1 MRSLATVLEEL
12 LNERETPIEEV
23 MARHFAPD
31 YRQRT
36 DGVWSGWS
44 EVARNLAGIR
54 TMIRSVRVDLLN
66 EFVGGYDYADR
77 HLLTVEM
84 QDGTRQTRESYVFG
98 TFAQDGRFE
107 RIEEVTLV
115 DPVHSTRE

>member
-1 MRSLATVLEEL
+1 MRSMATVLDEL
-12 LNERETPIEEV
+12 LNERETPLDEV

-36 DGVWSGWS
+36 DGAWSGWS
-44 EVARNLAGIR
+44 EVAQNLAGIR
-54 TMIRSVRVDLLN
+54 TMIRSVKIDLLN
-66 EFVGGYDYADR
+66 ELTDGHAYADR

-84 QDGTRQTRESYVFG
+84 NDGTRQTRESYVFG

-107 RIEEVTLV
+107 RIEEVTLEQ
-115 DPVHSTRE
+115 TT